1 MSATQLHCVICND
14 PFVRDTRGPVITCA
28 KEECKYLNGRVTR
41 MNASRK
47 QRGLGRV
54 CGRCGGDLP
63 AGSNSHYC
71 ASWCGPF
78 TRTVTRRGGGT
89 AGAPPGTANPKQQGK
104 AKAPARIP
112 GKRGR
117 PVSKVLGLDVST
129 LPEPHRSI
137 VRMRFGNPDSIP
149 MTLDEVASI
158 LRIPASEA
166 FAMETEA
173 LEAMGNAAR
182 GNNAKRWRYS

>member
-1 MSATQLHCVICND
+1 MPAELHCVICND
-14 PFVRDTRGPVITCA
+14 PFVRDTRGPVITCP

-63 AGSNSHYC
+63 SGSASHYC
-71 ASWCGPF
+71 ATWCGPF
-78 TRTVTRRGGGT
+78 SRTVTRRGGGT
-89 AGAPPGTANPKQQGK
+89 AGAPAGTGTTRAKKQ
-104 AKAPARIP
+104 AKAPARVP

-117 PVSKVLGLDVST
+117 PVSKVLGLDVSS

-137 VRMRFGNPDSIP
+137 VRLRFGNPDAIP
-149 MTLDEVASI
+149 MTLEEVASI
-158 LRIPASEA
+158 LQISASEA
-166 FAMETEA
+166 FAIETEA

-182 GNNAKRWRYS
+182 GNNSKRWRYS